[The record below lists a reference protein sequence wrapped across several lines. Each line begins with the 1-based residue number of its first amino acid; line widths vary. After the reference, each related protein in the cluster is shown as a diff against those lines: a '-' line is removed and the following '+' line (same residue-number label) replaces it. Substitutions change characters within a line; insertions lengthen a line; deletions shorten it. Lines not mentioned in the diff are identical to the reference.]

1 MSDEGLRPAAEHHGQ
16 PQPEADNEQLTAA
29 NTAANSARN
38 SPQTHSDPLPPST
51 EDEGGGHQVPAS
63 ETPNVQYPPQP
74 EQQQQQQPPPEMPQ
88 TQLTFLLV
96 SGRRKTMSFE
106 PNTTIGRVKELV
118 WNAWPSEWQI
128 EQPPAPAYLRVLFL
142 GKILQD
148 EDTLNTDRFRPNP
161 APPTIVHLSVR
172 QIPIPSDSA
181 DALKKNK
188 KRSRIASSGG
198 DNQTGEGGG
207 GQDDA
212 GCCGGCV
219 IC

>member
-1 MSDEGLRPAAEHHGQ
+1 MSEGGHGPSTERQ
-16 PQPEADNEQLTAA
+16 THDPQPTDNELVTAA
-29 NTAANSARN
+29 STANSTARN
-38 SPQTHSDPLPPST
+38 SPQIHTMSLTQEGAEGSRSPTQPSAA
-51 EDEGGGHQVPAS
+51 PNS
-63 ETPNVQYPPQP
+63 ESQPQSEP
-74 EQQQQQQPPPEMPQ
+74 QQAPPEMPQ

-106 PNTTIGRVKELV
+106 PEITIGRVKELV
-118 WNAWPSEWQI
+118 WNAWPSDWKG
-128 EQPPAPAYLRVLFL
+128 EQPPAPAYLRILHL

-148 EDTLNTDRFRPNP
+148 EDTLNTTRFRPNP

-198 DNQTGEGGG
+198 ENQTGEGN
-207 GQDDA
+207 GQDEA
-212 GCCGGCV
+212 GCCGCV